1 MEGNEKRCGKNWENE
16 KPVTGEQ
23 YLSLTFHRR
32 MIQAFSSA
40 VVNVSF
46 CANALSFKAACCGF
60 GHLLK
65 SVMATA
71 PRDPGSVLM
80 EVGVVSDMGL
90 LTLSP
95 NCCLLI
101 GDNTSILTGTS
112 SETAAVPLSE
122 GQLLDRH
129 KLKCLHCP

>member
-1 MEGNEKRCGKNWENE
+1 M
-16 KPVTGEQ
+16 TGEQ

-46 CANALSFKAACCGF
+46 CVNALSFTAVGGF

-65 SVMATA
+65 IVMATA
-71 PRDPGSVLM
+71 PRDLGSALV
-80 EVGVVSDMGL
+80 EAVVVSAMGL

-101 GDNTSILTGTS
+101 EDNTSILTGASSKTVVVLLVASARGSSSTGTTS
-112 SETAAVPLSE
+112 TVFIALDGTTQVTA
-122 GQLLDRH
+122 
-129 KLKCLHCP
+129 